1 MWLAVTEGRTRMAT
15 ISFGTPRVAKHN
27 PTHRARRFE
36 RVMEAMLIVMA
47 LLLIV
52 LLVRRLTTDANPL
65 PAVMT
70 IAGLVLLCFFY
81 AYVFVLPDD
90 LTSTATDRT
99 LGIASQLFGYT
110 RSGFTDETMDN
121 VCRIILPETLA
132 SAICITDGTTVVAS
146 AGERSSDFATG
157 SAIRLDTTMRVLQSG
172 EISVFATESGKDPDG
187 LPDPLHAGIVAPLKV
202 GDTCLGTMEL
212 YYRRQGEIDQRQL
225 ALASGFADLLSAQLA
240 TFELE
245 RQSEISAR
253 VELKALQSQ
262 VDPHFLFNTL
272 GTIVSIVRTDPEKA
286 RSLIINFSD
295 YYRQTLSDSDKLVT
309 VAQEVDQAM
318 RYVTL
323 MQARYGEE
331 RLAVQT
337 HIDPEVAAS
346 AVPSFVV
353 QPLIENSIKHG
364 MREIGTLHL
373 SLDAYPLPN
382 GVALRVEDDGVGM
395 DAETLATLFD
405 PDRPKTQRDGHGA
418 GLALSNV
425 LARIRIFCDNQ
436 SRIDIE
442 STPGVGTKAT
452 IVLVGEAHQ
461 LQQGE

>member
-1 MWLAVTEGRTRMAT
+1 MAT
-15 ISFGTPRVAKHN
+15 ISYGTPRAAKHN
-27 PTHRARRFE
+27 PTHRAHKFE
-36 RVMEAMLIVMA
+36 RVMEAMLIVIA
-47 LLLIV
+47 LLLIA
-52 LLVRRLTTDANPL
+52 LLIRRLVTDVNPL
-65 PAVMT
+65 PAVMA

-110 RSGFTDETMDN
+110 RAGFTKESMEN
-121 VCRIILPETLA
+121 VCRIVLPETLA
-132 SAICITDGTTVVAS
+132 SAICITDGNSVIAS
-146 AGERSSDFATG
+146 AGERSSDFAAG
-157 SAIRLDTTMRVLQSG
+157 SAIQLATTKRAMRSG
-172 EISVFATESGKDPDG
+172 ETSVFVTESGQGHGG
-187 LPDPLHAGIVAPLKV
+187 LPLPLHAGIVAPLIV
-202 GDTCLGTMEL
+202 GETSLGTMEL

-245 RQSEISAR
+245 RQAEISAR

-309 VAQEVDQAM
+309 VTQEVDQAM
-318 RYVTL
+318 RYATL

-331 RLAVQT
+331 RLAVT
-337 HIDPEVAAS
+337 TRIDPTVAELP
-346 AVPSFVV
+346 VPSFVV

-364 MREIGTLHL
+364 MREMGTLHL
-373 SLDAYPLPN
+373 SLDARPQP
-382 GVALRVEDDGVGM
+382 GGIALCVEDDGVGM
-395 DAETLATLFD
+395 DAQTLSTLFD
-405 PDRPKTQRDGHGA
+405 PDRPKAQQGSGGA

-425 LARIRIFCDNQ
+425 LARIRIFFGPE
-436 SRIDIE
+436 SRLDIE
-442 STPGVGTKAT
+442 STQGVGTKAT
-452 IVLVGEAHQ
+452 IVLLGEPRQ
-461 LQQGE
+461 LQQGEGTHVERTHSR